1 MFSSI
6 LYGPMFYLVVVTMRM
21 ELIYTITRAQ
31 VAIKVPNSQL
41 ELWVIEHS
49 YENMFGS
56 YNEQDKI

>member
-1 MFSSI
+1 
-6 LYGPMFYLVVVTMRM
+6 MFYLVVVTMRM